1 MPDKQQVPMKVP
13 VKNSAYPIG
22 MCLKEMPM
30 VSVVIPTYNRKDKL
44 ARLIDS
50 ILQSSYPI
58 DKFEIIVVD
67 DASTDGTYEYIKN
80 RYSGIK
86 IIKNEKEILISGSR
100 NRGMSEAKGEL
111 IFFIDDDN
119 IINENCLKKLVE
131 VIIKDEKAGMVGP
144 VMYFA
149 KDPDVIWWA
158 GTRRNMTT
166 SRTYFIGRD
175 ITIPDEE
182 MWETND
188 FPNAWMLKRSIIEK
202 HNIQFDEKNFPFHY
216 EESDFAYRIGRL
228 GYKFYVV
235 KKAIVYHDI
244 PLPDDIKSLDE
255 LFHIHTEIRAYY
267 TARNRIIFHRNYSK
281 LWQFLSFILFW
292 NWLITAYY
300 LRIILF
306 NSNRSWNEKLINT
319 RSYLKGVFDGIIDV

>member
-1 MPDKQQVPMKVP
+1 MQDKHPGKLPIITSTDLNSKCLQMP
-13 VKNSAYPIG
+13 A
-22 MCLKEMPM
+22 
-30 VSVVIPTYNRKDKL
+30 VSVIIPTYNRKEKL

-50 ILQSSYPI
+50 ILQSRYPI
-58 DKFEIIVVD
+58 EKIEIIVID
-67 DASTDGTYEYIKN
+67 DASTDGTYNYIIN
-80 RYSGIK
+80 RYSDIK
-86 IIKNEKEILISGSR
+86 IIKNEKELLISGSR
-100 NRGMSEAKGEL
+100 NRGISIAKGEL

-119 IINENCLKKLVE
+119 IVNDSCIKELVE

-149 KDPDVIWWA
+149 KDPSAIWWG

-175 ITIPDEE
+175 IAVPNEE
-182 MWETND
+182 IWETMD
-188 FPNAWMLKRSIIEK
+188 FPNAWMLKRTIIEK
-202 HNIQFDEKNFPFHY
+202 NRILFDERFFPFHY
-216 EESDFAYRIGRL
+216 EESDFAYRVGRL

-235 KKAIVYHDI
+235 KSAKLYHDI
-244 PLPDDIKSLDE
+244 PLPDDITSLDE
-255 LFHIHTEIRAYY
+255 LFHIHTKIRAYY
-267 TARNRIIFHRNYSK
+267 TARNRIIFHKKYSK

-306 NSNRSWNEKLINT
+306 HSNKSWNRRLINT
-319 RSYLKGVFDGIIDV
+319 RSYLKGVFDGIIYM